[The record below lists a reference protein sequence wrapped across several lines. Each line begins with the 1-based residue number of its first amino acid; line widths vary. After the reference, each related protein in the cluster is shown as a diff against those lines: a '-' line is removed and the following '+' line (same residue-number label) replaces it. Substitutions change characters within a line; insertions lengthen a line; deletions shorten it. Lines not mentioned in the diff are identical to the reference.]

1 MLGYFPLTHLS
12 KLLPYHTG
20 CNVLVCSLSYIVK
33 YIVNRK
39 MDWSFV
45 QKTNPGVNAIRSIT
59 TFVEARSNELKLQ
72 VWYF

>member
-12 KLLPYHTG
+12 KLLPYLTG
-20 CNVLVCSLSYIVK
+20 CNVPVCSLSYLVK

-39 MDWSFV
+39 TDWSFV
-45 QKTNPGVNAIRSIT
+45 QKTNSGLNAIQSII
-59 TFVEARSNELKLQ
+59 TFVEAHGNELKLQ